1 MYIYLAIVYICC
13 FKDVVCLPDRTVV
26 ELEGL
31 SEEEEVAETLRI
43 HKEVV
48 AGVRLQPWPIARWGS
63 LLALGLNS

>member
-1 MYIYLAIVYICC
+1 MW
-13 FKDVVCLPDRTVV
+13 CLPDRTVV